1 MSKSNAFSDRWLL
14 VIHSFLFRL
23 VSTRFRSDDQDVH
36 ACFYVSYFEKRHVAH
51 TYRFGWRMLVCWK
64 INGIFVTKQSMDCFN
79 CWLSKRQFWKIVA
92 DLIFP
97 RSRFA
102 SDFCA
107 NVDGQYGLFFLLGPK
122 IIDTTDNCFWR
133 DKRMWR
139 VIVRPNLAQ
148 ISSKK
153 AGHVAAFFG
162 RESSPF
168 CRIKGMSFYL
178 TKVRE
183 HLKRNV

>member
-1 MSKSNAFSDRWLL
+1 MTSCHPFFFIPIVA
-14 VIHSFLFRL
+14 
-23 VSTRFRSDDQDVH
+23 TRFRSDGQCVQP
-36 ACFYVSYFEKRHVAH
+36 CFYVSYFEKRHVVH

-64 INGIFVTKQSMDCFN
+64 INGIFVTKQSIDCFD

-92 DLIFP
+92 DLIFH

-107 NVDGQYGLFFLLGPK
+107 NVDGQHVLFFCLVQKQLTQLS
-122 IIDTTDNCFWR
+122 IVFRRI
-133 DKRMWR
+133 KRMWR
-139 VIVRPNLAQ
+139 FIVRPNLAQ

-153 AGHVAAFFG
+153 PGHVAAFFG

-183 HLKRNV
+183 HLTLPI